1 MNLTNFLTLWITY
14 LGSHTGRD
22 ADRLIVD
29 AVALLNDIPSAAGY
43 AEKYVAVHP
52 GLYWDIME
60 NGKYT
65 DVNDMVSM
73 GIKAMSVMPKNI
85 LCGAG

>member
-22 ADRLIVD
+22 ADRLIVE

-60 NGKYT
+60 NGEIY
-65 DVNDMVSM
+65 
-73 GIKAMSVMPKNI
+73 G
-85 LCGAG
+85 CQ